1 MNNFNNIVCRK
12 KFPSDI
18 PPQKLLKCA
27 VEFFHQE
34 PLVQRKLKP
43 KMKESE
49 KKEAPK
55 RRKSPSRSTSKEND
69 RNVAKKF
76 AKYENLRP
84 LSSCLLSSLAEHSVP
99 HFKTKKIVGEIVDRI
114 VTAGYNW
121 DRLLCYHAKSQAT
134 FSKKLIPYFFMSK
147 DELPVTLTPEMLL
160 EKLYDFID
168 DSKLEVSTLMSS
180 VALPEL
186 SVQKTSLLKPQALE
200 RAEVRR
206 ERLGK
211 RKSRTESASA
221 SGSST
226 DSDSDDSDARSKQ
239 KMKRKRRNRNIRKD
253 SSPES
258 GSDSEKE
265 KVTRKA
271 VLKPKVEVKSDPE
284 PQSPTVSE
292 TSSNDLEKIMNSA
305 DSENKDKQKQSLL
318 EKVNEIIKSCVRLK
332 DEKKISGTKLEKA
345 NKIIAKAEA
354 KKIKLLKQ
362 ESKENDEV
370 METEQC
376 KDAEP
381 VINFNLGDEIEK
393 EPSLKDVEEGEITDD
408 DNEDDEVVA
417 IEEVKKD
424 ENSNEKIKK
433 KKRSKDYKERKR
445 RYYQEDFYQRTVSD
459 ELQAMSGRDNR
470 ITRMSL
476 DNPARSRSR
485 SASASPEH
493 SYRKKAAAAAAVGRY
508 SHHQYR
514 HRSRSPS
521 SGAEEELANSDMNRW
536 IPITPCTIQEDVE
549 VEPMSTVMVN
559 IKAKGEFSFKD
570 NPGCFVRY

>member
-1 MNNFNNIVCRK
+1 MNNFNINFNNIVCRK

-43 KMKESE
+43 KKKESE

-180 VALPEL
+180 VAPPEL

-265 KVTRKA
+265 KMTRKA

-476 DNPARSRSR
+476 DNPARSRASNEGSR
-485 SASASPEH
+485 RI
-493 SYRKKAAAAAAVGRY
+493 YNY
-508 SHHQYR
+508 
-514 HRSRSPS
+514 
-521 SGAEEELANSDMNRW
+521 
-536 IPITPCTIQEDVE
+536 
-549 VEPMSTVMVN
+549 
-559 IKAKGEFSFKD
+559 GE
-570 NPGCFVRY
+570 GLY